1 MTLTRVA
8 PANAKAHGTLV
19 LPSLQKLTK
28 QELMQDFQRN
38 LDDTNYLSD
47 LNFGYMPAHQEK

>member
-28 QELMQDFQRN
+28 QELMQDQRN

-47 LNFGYMPAHQEK
+47 MNFGYMPAH